1 MQPFVLRRHACCI
14 LGQSCEYE
22 WHTEGTRLWRHACI
36 YAFGCPCIR
45 CIMHDMLVS
54 HAIIAILCRWLG
66 RPTKTLPPFCG
77 IKAVTLSW
85 PTCTFWDAQPQCE
98 LLSPTV
104 FFFQCRPQSHP
115 LRPTANSDTSKRLN
129 FYRYKSKCLNV
140 CLFLTW
146 LMSTHDNIVLYVG
159 CGDRGWHLY
168 CSSTL
173 ARWYSVQTGFKRYLH
188 RSSPPKTD
196 DQQYQVLQNA
206 SVAY

>member
-1 MQPFVLRRHACCI
+1 MAACLYLCVWLSMHPLHHA
-14 LGQSCEYE
+14 
-22 WHTEGTRLWRHACI
+22 WHACI
-36 YAFGCPCIR
+36 SCNLYFLRCPTSVWTVVTYCF
-45 CIMHDMLVS
+45 L
-54 HAIIAILCRWLG
+54 L
-66 RPTKTLPPFCG
+66 
-77 IKAVTLSW
+77 IK
-85 PTCTFWDAQPQCE
+85 
-98 LLSPTV
+98 
-104 FFFQCRPQSHP
+104 CRPQSHP

-159 CGDRGWHLY
+159 CGDTGWHLY

>member
-1 MQPFVLRRHACCI
+1 MLHTRAILWVWVTYRRNPLVAACLYLCVWLSMHPLHHA
-14 LGQSCEYE
+14 
-22 WHTEGTRLWRHACI
+22 WHACI
-36 YAFGCPCIR
+36 SCNYRDSLQVTGPANKDTAAFLWYQGSNAVLTYLYFLRCPTSVWTVVTYCF
-45 CIMHDMLVS
+45 L
-54 HAIIAILCRWLG
+54 L
-66 RPTKTLPPFCG
+66 
-77 IKAVTLSW
+77 IK
-85 PTCTFWDAQPQCE
+85 
-98 LLSPTV
+98 
-104 FFFQCRPQSHP
+104 CRPQSHP